1 WAFASNA
8 LAALTSP
15 LLFGALADRLAAP
28 GRVLRWLAGAAVGLT
43 LLASWAVERRASPAV
58 VFTLIL
64 LHALAVVPSWSL
76 LYSLALGRLKDARRE
91 FGPVRS
97 MGTLGWVAGCLVI
110 SLIQADASTRAGLAG
125 AGLWVVLVLLLGGQT
140 AAGVVPER
148 RVLTV
153 RQRLGLDALA
163 LLRHADH
170 RVVFLTACLIS
181 IPLAAFYPMTPLH
194 LRDLGLQHTSA
205 WMSLGQVTEVV
216 AMFALARLLGWFRLK
231 TIFAC
236 GLGFAFFRYFLC
248 TLDGTGWVLTG
259 VSLHGFAFTLFFITA
274 PIYLN
279 ERVEEAW
286 RARAQAL
293 MSLMTMGVGNLVGYL
308 GTGWWRAQCSTG
320 TEMNWSRFW
329 GGLTVA
335 VAAVGVYFLVAYR
348 GRRTTE
354 TAAD

>member
-1 WAFASNA
+1 MRRVQWWVTHRDLLTVFFLHGMAMATWYVPLSTILETHGFGKLVAWAFASNA

-43 LLASWAVERRASPAV
+43 LLASWAVEHRASPAV

-76 LYSLALGRLKDARRE
+76 LYSLALGRLMDARRE

-97 MGTLGWVAGCLVI
+97 MGTLGWVAGCLAI

-125 AGLWVVLVLLLGGQT
+125 AGLWVVLVLLLGRQT

-181 IPLAAFYPMTPLH
+181 IPLAAFYP
-194 LRDLGLQHTSA
+194 
-205 WMSLGQVTEVV
+205 
-216 AMFALARLLGWFRLK
+216 
-231 TIFAC
+231 
-236 GLGFAFFRYFLC
+236 
-248 TLDGTGWVLTG
+248 
-259 VSLHGFAFTLFFITA
+259 
-274 PIYLN
+274 
-279 ERVEEAW
+279 
-286 RARAQAL
+286 
-293 MSLMTMGVGNLVGYL
+293 
-308 GTGWWRAQCSTG
+308 
-320 TEMNWSRFW
+320 
-329 GGLTVA
+329 
-335 VAAVGVYFLVAYR
+335 
-348 GRRTTE
+348 
-354 TAAD
+354 